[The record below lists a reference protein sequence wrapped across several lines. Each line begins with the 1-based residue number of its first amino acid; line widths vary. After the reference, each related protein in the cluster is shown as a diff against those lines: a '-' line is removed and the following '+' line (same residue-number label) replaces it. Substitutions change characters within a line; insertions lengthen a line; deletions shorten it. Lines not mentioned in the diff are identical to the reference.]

1 MKAPTPRSA
10 FSVGVGGIVA
20 AGAAVVAQRRLRQAR
35 AAKDRILLEAELLA
49 ALDEI
54 EAEIAR
60 INATLAGA

>member
-1 MKAPTPRSA
+1 MKAPTPRPA
-10 FSVGVGGIVA
+10 FSVGVGVMVA
-20 AGAAVVAQRRLRQAR
+20 SGAAVVARRHLRQAK
-35 AAKDRILLEAELLA
+35 AARDRTLLEAELLA